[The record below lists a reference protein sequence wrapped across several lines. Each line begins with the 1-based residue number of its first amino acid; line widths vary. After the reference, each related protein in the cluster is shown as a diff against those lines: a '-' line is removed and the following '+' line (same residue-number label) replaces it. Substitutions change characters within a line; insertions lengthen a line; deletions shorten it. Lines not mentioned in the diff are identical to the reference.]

1 MKSLCNVLFT
11 FCTALSTLSS
21 AAGLIRAFGYEGGNV
36 NVSCHYGEGYEGYEK
51 YLCKND
57 CSDSDVLIT
66 TGQTTKGRY
75 SIYDDKKALKS
86 TVTIS
91 DLRALDS
98 GKYWCGV
105 TRTGKDIY
113 NEVRLEI
120 RQDSCCDH
128 VTEKESHDGGSVSI
142 SCPYESEN
150 QNNLKYVC
158 RGTQPSTCLQQA
170 LITSDN
176 KHRPENSQWT
186 SAV

>member
-1 MKSLCNVLFT
+1 MILPPPCLTVGTVHAGENALPA
-11 FCTALSTLSS
+11 ALSALSS
-21 AAGLIRAFGYEGGNV
+21 ATGLIHVFGYEGGNV

-57 CSDSDVLIT
+57 CSDSDVLVT

-113 NEVRLEI
+113 NE
-120 RQDSCCDH
+120 
-128 VTEKESHDGGSVSI
+128 
-142 SCPYESEN
+142 PPFFY
-150 QNNLKYVC
+150 
-158 RGTQPSTCLQQA
+158 LQ
-170 LITSDN
+170 LLL
-176 KHRPENSQWT
+176 PLPWY
-186 SAV
+186 